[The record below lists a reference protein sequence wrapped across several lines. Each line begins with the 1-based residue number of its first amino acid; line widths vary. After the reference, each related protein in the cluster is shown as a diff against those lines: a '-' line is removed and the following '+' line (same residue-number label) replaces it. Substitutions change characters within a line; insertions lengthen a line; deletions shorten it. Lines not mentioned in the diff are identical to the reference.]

1 MTPGTTPSGE
11 QISITPSPTASTT
24 ATADNTASASP
35 TATASDSI
43 GQTPAP
49 TPTQSASTSATP
61 TAQQSVTPAPTPTA
75 TPQPT
80 PAPTPTP
87 TQTPGATPQPQPTPT
102 PIATPQPTPS
112 PTPTPIPAIFEFI
125 GGSRYEYFPRT
136 YNNDAAELATLRVTA
151 KTENFGLSG
160 ISLAF
165 DNAKAQNSSIAQ
177 LNFSGSVGDFL
188 LTQSVVKEVFSGN
201 VPPEL
206 KKDSPK
212 DLWFRSVFYAPTS
225 IRPGDVL
232 TLIISKYV
240 LKTMD
245 SNPRLISITPVVP
258 IVSPPITIAPFMI
271 AGEGGNKEYPYINLD
286 LNGNNPGVQ
295 VRDII
300 AYFYDDITLLSLTLY
315 LSDNQTTCDAH
326 KGIVSNL
333 TARDT
338 KSNALLG
345 TIPTISTDSPTQ
357 TMALNNGQGISFT
370 SGQRHTI
377 KFDAESTECFSE
389 IYDVGLDVKSY
400 RVRTVNGEFTVEIPK

>member
-1 MTPGTTPSGE
+1 M
-11 QISITPSPTASTT
+11 
-24 ATADNTASASP
+24 
-35 TATASDSI
+35 
-43 GQTPAP
+43 
-49 TPTQSASTSATP
+49 
-61 TAQQSVTPAPTPTA
+61 
-75 TPQPT
+75 
-80 PAPTPTP
+80 
-87 TQTPGATPQPQPTPT
+87 
-102 PIATPQPTPS
+102 
-112 PTPTPIPAIFEFI
+112 
-125 GGSRYEYFPRT
+125 
-136 YNNDAAELATLRVTA
+136 
-151 KTENFGLSG
+151 
-160 ISLAF
+160 
-165 DNAKAQNSSIAQ
+165 
-177 LNFSGSVGDFL
+177 
-188 LTQSVVKEVFSGN
+188 VKEVFSGN